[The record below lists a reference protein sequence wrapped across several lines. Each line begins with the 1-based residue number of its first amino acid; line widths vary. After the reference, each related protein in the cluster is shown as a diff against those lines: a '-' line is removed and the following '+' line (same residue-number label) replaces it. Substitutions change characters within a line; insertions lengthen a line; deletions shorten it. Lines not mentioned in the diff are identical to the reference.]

1 MENIEKEY
9 MVTQITFAIC
19 YLVKTLMRE
28 TSENKENEYNN
39 CHQDRLDLL
48 DLDSIE
54 SSTTHIFY
62 KG

>member
-1 MENIEKEY
+1 
-9 MVTQITFAIC
+9 MVTQITFALC
-19 YLVKTLMRE
+19 YLVKKLMRE
-28 TSENKENEYNN
+28 TSENSLKENEYNN

-62 KG
+62 KC